1 MSKPFPWTI
10 EALVSAL
17 SCPKQQAPE
26 LARSFHP
33 LAPTEHNYTI
43 GCQWINF
50 TLMGNGEKWRLTIP
64 LGGTFERSEREIVA
78 RCRTTQHLTRF
89 AEARYIRSAVVVFD
103 SEGTPH
109 TLPALL
115 QRHSEP
121 LDEFIRLNCSIKHR
135 TCLRRALESTALT
148 AKRLLSEGLNDY
160 HISRRSI
167 GFDKEC
173 RLVLSDYPIVTGGGS
188 AVHQLCSAAL
198 FLYIAGCQMD
208 AYKLLSER
216 SKTTA
221 ESQRRLRAI
230 LATGEHYAIRPLV
243 RIVESLLHEGS
254 VEELAT
260 LLGDIAAEPF
270 RPLPL
275 LTGLLSDTT
284 SQPTTPDIVN
294 SQDITPLPMVDFALC
309 EEVLPAG
316 IEGVVRYRLRGL
328 WGYAHTN
335 GDRLLVER
343 ILLFADEFLAGR
355 AVIKTPRGY
364 GLINTE
370 GRVVMNDVWEDL
382 CWHPRENVVTAADNL
397 GKWHIYDSCG
407 RQLSSV
413 ACDWM
418 GCVSEGFVVA
428 RKGRKFGYYS
438 TSGQKLTDFIY
449 DEAFGFAGDVALV
462 CFKGSYYHIDTT
474 FHRLA
479 PHEEEFIQ
487 RYRGLKES

>member
-1 MSKPFPWTI
+1 M
-10 EALVSAL
+10 SAL
-17 SCPKQQAPE
+17 SHPKQQAPE
-26 LARSFHP
+26 LTRGFHP
-33 LAPTEHNYTI
+33 LVPIEHNYTI
-43 GCQWINF
+43 GNQCINF
-50 TLMGNGEKWRLTIP
+50 TLMGNGEKWRLTFP
-64 LGGTFERSEREIVA
+64 LSGTFEKSEREIVA
-78 RCRTTQHLTRF
+78 RCRTTQHLRCF

-103 SEGTPH
+103 SEGTAH
-109 TLPALL
+109 TLAALL
-115 QRHSEP
+115 QSHSEP

-135 TCLRRALESTALT
+135 ACLRRALESTALT
-148 AKRLLSEGLNDY
+148 AKMLLREGLNGY
-160 HISRRSI
+160 HLSRRSI

-173 RLVLSDYPIVTGGGS
+173 SLVLSDYPIVTDGGS
-188 AVHQLCSAAL
+188 AVHQLCSSAL
-198 FLYIAGCQMD
+198 LLYIAGCQMD

-216 SKTTA
+216 SKTTI

-230 LATGEHYAIRPLV
+230 LATGEYCAIRPLM
-243 RIVESLLHEGS
+243 RLAESLLHEGS
-254 VEELAT
+254 TEELST

-275 LTGLLSDTT
+275 LTGLLSGT
-284 SQPTTPDIVN
+284 SSHPATPDIAN
-294 SQDITPLPMVDFALC
+294 IQDIATLPMVDFALC

-335 GDRLLVER
+335 GDRLPVER
-343 ILLFADEFLAGR
+343 ILLFADEFLADR

-364 GLINTE
+364 GLINTN

-382 CWHPRENVVTAADNL
+382 CWHPREGVATAADNL
-397 GKWHIYDSCG
+397 GKWHLYDPNG

-479 PHEEEFIQ
+479 SHEEEFIQ
-487 RYRGLKES
+487 RYRGLKTTP